1 MSKQGSKTA
10 KNVAKMLKMTSVRNV
25 AEQMIDEASTKGE
38 VFALAIIAANA
49 MGTSKLMSK
58 KAAYALLLAL
68 VLPEVTPN
76 DPRVD
81 KLARECLKVGLEDL
95 IDRAAGG
102 K

>member
-10 KNVAKMLKMTSVRNV
+10 KNVAEMLKTTSVRNV
-25 AEQMIDEASTKGE
+25 AEQMIDEADKKGE
-38 VFALAIIAANA
+38 MLMLCMMALNA
-49 MGTSKLMSK
+49 LGKSKLMSK

-68 VLPEVTPN
+68 ALPEVSPN
-76 DPRVD
+76 DRRVD

-102 K
+102 